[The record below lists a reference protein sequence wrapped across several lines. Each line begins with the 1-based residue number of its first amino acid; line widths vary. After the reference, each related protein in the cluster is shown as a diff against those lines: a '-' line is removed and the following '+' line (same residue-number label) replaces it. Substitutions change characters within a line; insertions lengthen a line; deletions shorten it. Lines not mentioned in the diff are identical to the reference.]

1 MKHLKNVKVWCEDLR
16 PGMYVSGLD
25 REWEATT
32 FLIQGFRIESDYDV
46 REISRQCKFV
56 YVDFKSDEEFKL
68 FKLHSTKSKTYA
80 NQLKADL
87 GVSLTKR
94 ETKVALNRRQR
105 TNSLLKSAFEQI
117 MLGQDFDVK
126 TIHEA
131 VKENVQAVLK
141 NENAMLILTSLAQ
154 SSEDS
159 AEHCFATSILT
170 ICFCKFL
177 GFSELELED
186 IGLASLLHDIGHV
199 KVEPRLINKKGKLNS
214 IEREKAEEHPKFG
227 LDILS
232 GKSNLTRSCID
243 VAYSHHERLDG
254 SGYPRGLTG
263 ESITYNTR
271 IVTIVDVYDTLT
283 KIQRYRKSSP
293 VAHAFKEMLNFKNSQ
308 FDGELLMKFIK
319 WRGIY
324 PLGAIVEL
332 NNGSVGIVITRPKTL
347 SHLPKVLL
355 VLNEYKQK
363 TSEKI
368 IDLSDSS
375 LSLKIANAFEDSAFG
390 IHLSEY
396 LEKGLVIR

>member
-1 MKHLKNVKVWCEDLR
+1 
-16 PGMYVSGLD
+16 
-25 REWEATT
+25 
-32 FLIQGFRIESDYDV
+32 
-46 REISRQCKFV
+46 
-56 YVDFKSDEEFKL
+56 
-68 FKLHSTKSKTYA
+68 
-80 NQLKADL
+80 
-87 GVSLTKR
+87 
-94 ETKVALNRRQR
+94 
-105 TNSLLKSAFEQI
+105 
-117 MLGQDFDVK
+117 
-126 TIHEA
+126 
-131 VKENVQAVLK
+131 
-141 NENAMLILTSLAQ
+141 
-154 SSEDS
+154 
-159 AEHCFATSILT
+159 
-170 ICFCKFL
+170 
-177 GFSELELED
+177 
-186 IGLASLLHDIGHV
+186 
-199 KVEPRLINKKGKLNS
+199 
-214 IEREKAEEHPKFG
+214 
-227 LDILS
+227 
-232 GKSNLTRSCID
+232 
-243 VAYSHHERLDG
+243 
-254 SGYPRGLTG
+254 